1 MKILA
6 VDSSAKSA
14 SVAVTENG
22 RLISECFVNNALTH
36 SRTLMPM
43 VDNALSQ
50 ADMSFGDIDALCVNV
65 GPGSFTGIRIGVAAV
80 KGLAAAD
87 KKPCAG
93 VSTLE
98 SIAYNFADEN
108 CIVCAAMDARCNQV
122 YTAIFRC
129 NGSEIS
135 RICEDKAVSIDE
147 LGEELSGYNE
157 KIYLAGDGAE
167 ICFKVFDGKVENI
180 NLPAENRRYQR
191 AYGVALA
198 AEKNNNFTDS
208 ALLAPVYLRLPQA
221 ERELRVKG
229 TIRTMPESNS
239 F

>member
-14 SVAVTENG
+14 SVAVCENG
-22 RLISECFVNNALTH
+22 RLISECFVNASLTH

-43 VDNALSQ
+43 VDNALTQ
-50 ADMSFGDIDALCVNV
+50 ADMNIKDVDAFCVNV

-80 KGLAAAD
+80 KGLALAEE
-87 KKPCAG
+87 KPCAG

-98 SIAYNFADEN
+98 SMAYNFADDC

-122 YTAIFRC
+122 YTALFRC
-129 NGSEIS
+129 DGEKVE
-135 RICEDKAVSIDE
+135 RICEDKAISIDE
-147 LGEELSGYNE
+147 LCEELSAYDE

-167 ICFKVFDGKVENI
+167 ICIKSFGDKLANVHLSG
-180 NLPAENRRYQR
+180 ENRRYQR
-191 AYGVALA
+191 AFGAALA
-198 AEKNNNFTDS
+198 AENNKEAFTDS

-221 ERELRVKG
+221 ERELKLKKG
-229 TIRTMPESNS
+229 ESLK
-239 F
+239 